1 MEYVNINRRK
11 LKLTTIYSDVQS
23 NVFDPLIMDIWD
35 MVLIVEE
42 NYQILNTTKHEFR
55 QF

>member
-11 LKLTTIYSDVQS
+11 LKLTTIYNDVTS
-23 NVFDPLIMDIWD
+23 NVFKSLIMDIWV

-42 NYQILNTTKHEFR
+42 NYQILNTTKHESR